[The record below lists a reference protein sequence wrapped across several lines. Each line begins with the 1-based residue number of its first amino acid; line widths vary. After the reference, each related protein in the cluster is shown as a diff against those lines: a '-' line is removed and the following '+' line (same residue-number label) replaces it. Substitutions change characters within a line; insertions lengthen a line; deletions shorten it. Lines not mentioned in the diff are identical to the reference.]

1 MISSTILCI
10 SGKTHHLYSCV
21 HVCICNLMYSHSQ
34 ANYGRKEPEYVLRVK
49 EMYHELKL
57 EEAYREYEEKS
68 YARLLEKIAELQ
80 TLPRGM
86 FLEFA
91 NRIYKRNA

>member
-1 MISSTILCI
+1 MESQYTVSPLARDCYNQMCL
-10 SGKTHHLYSCV
+10 HP
-21 HVCICNLMYSHSQ
+21 Q
-34 ANYGRKEPEYVLRVK
+34 ANYGRKDPEYVQRVK
-49 EMYHELKL
+49 EMYQELKL
-57 EEAYREYEEKS
+57 EEAYHEYEEKS

-80 TLPRGM
+80 TLPGGV

>member
-1 MISSTILCI
+1 M
-10 SGKTHHLYSCV
+10 
-21 HVCICNLMYSHSQ
+21 
-34 ANYGRKEPEYVLRVK
+34 LRVK